1 MLEPHSVGSSATAGT
16 AAYVVFFVGALQLV
30 SGVAV
35 LVWAWPLFAD
45 PPFLSQGLVKEYH
58 DLRQMLP
65 RDDAT
70 LATLKGLRWKLE
82 WLFQRQT
89 EGAILGTGMGAFLL
103 MCGSVLVGTSCWSWT
118 ARTSRGSAG

>member
-1 MLEPHSVGSSATAGT
+1 MSEFLVLCIGVLQIVAGII
-16 AAYVVFFVGALQLV
+16 
-30 SGVAV
+30 V

-82 WLFQRQT
+82 WLFLQQT
-89 EGAILGTGMGAFLL
+89 EGVFFGMASGALL
-103 MCGSVLVGTSCWSWT
+103 VMCGSALVGVACWPRVS
-118 ARTSRGSAG
+118 RTLCRKR